1 MSQEIQEGSIIIRR
15 DVLTEW
21 AMVVLYFPF
30 SLFFVQWKF
39 PDVVIL
45 SVA

>member
-1 MSQEIQEGSIIIRR
+1 MSQEIQDGTIIIRR

-21 AMVVLYFPF
+21 AMAVLYWPF

-39 PDVVIL
+39 ADVVIL
-45 SVA
+45 SVT